1 MSTAQRYAQ
10 AEAEGWSGL
19 WGNMLLTVVKG
30 VMGWLTG
37 SKALLADAFRSA
49 AEAAG
54 AFAALTGLRDNRK
67 LKESKKSKPSHAQ
80 DSGKGT
86 GARILMS
93 VLLLIIGLEVGISAI
108 RELVEGVAGA
118 PHWSALAAIAAGWL
132 FKELFSARKERHS
145 GLYCT
150 LAAFI
155 GAGAA
160 ITGKALAIPA
170 LYYFDPAAALVIA
183 VIVVFNGFQLVQAI
197 ARKDARQEA
206 QEEDP
211 NELMQLIQRVEGVVT
226 VESLRAR
233 EHGHYVV
240 ADIVISVNPRITVL
254 EGQEIAKRVKQLLM
268 KRFLHL
274 TDVSIYV
281 EPYDPGYPYKSNHD
295 PNQEQVPTL
304 LQ

>member
-19 WGNMLLTVVKG
+19 WGHMLLTIIKG
-30 VMGWLTG
+30 VVGWLSG

-54 AFAALTGLRDNRK
+54 AFAALSGLRDNR
-67 LKESKKSKPSHAQ
+67 LRKENKKTISTSTQ
-80 DSGKGT
+80 VSGSST

-93 VLLLIIGLEVGISAI
+93 VLLLIIGLEIGISAI
-108 RELVEGVAGA
+108 RELVEGVVDA
-118 PHWSALAAIAAGWL
+118 PHWSALVAIAAGWL
-132 FKELFSARKERHS
+132 FKELFSAQKERHS
-145 GLYCT
+145 GLYCS

-160 ITGKALAIPA
+160 MAGKALDISA

-183 VIVVFNGFQLVQAI
+183 VIVVYNGFQLVQAI
-197 ARKDARQEA
+197 ARKDAKQEA
-206 QEEDP
+206 HEEDP
-211 NELMQLIQRVEGVVT
+211 DELMQLIQRVEGVVT
-226 VESLRAR
+226 VEALRAR

-240 ADIVISVNPRITVL
+240 ADVVISVNPRITVL